1 MQTGP
6 VWYERDNTCHF
17 GRKSDML
24 PLLLLTSQT
33 KQVTS
38 MKPFFL
44 INHKCLNPTAIS
56 LAVFLFLFVFI
67 RSSLS

>member
-1 MQTGP
+1 MRRLIEEERAKSSKTQFKQDWSGMQTGS

-17 GRKSDML
+17 GRKSDTL

-38 MKPFFL
+38 MKPFFS
-44 INHKCLNPTAIS
+44 NKP
-56 LAVFLFLFVFI
+56 
-67 RSSLS
+67 